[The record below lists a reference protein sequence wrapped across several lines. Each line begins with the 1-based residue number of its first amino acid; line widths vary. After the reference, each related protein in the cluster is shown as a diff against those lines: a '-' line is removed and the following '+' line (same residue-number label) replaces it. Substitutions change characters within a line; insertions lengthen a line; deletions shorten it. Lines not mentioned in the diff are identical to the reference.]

1 MAALPPRK
9 NPTPTKISKQHLTPL
24 QILLQ
29 MGFPKHRA
37 EKALAATGNRGVQ
50 LASDW
55 LLAHVNDPFLDECA
69 PREYILYACP
79 TGPFLQ
85 QLEHFWAQ
93 SRDACGWNGAHNFTP
108 HITLVSFFKAPDEC
122 APQLSK
128 ALKDLMNLPGARL
141 DRPIALEPY
150 TSPNFMGFFVA
161 EDDANYLKRLALQ
174 YVKEVSQS
182 IISDTYEQLDALV
195 TCFPWCGGVTSARCI
210 PRSSRSISLEPH
222 VKSLHLTLA
231 YQFPPAQ
238 FNALKSLVEKLDIS
252 CTDANWELRLYS
264 RDPRLAS
271 KQVHKVLYP
280 HTPRETDELELRI
293 GDYIYLNP
301 EAIQAS
307 SDGWVEGIS
316 WLTGTNGYL
325 PENYTERTAES
336 DAWTMH
342 RTVPLCDARTL
353 EEIVDT
359 VDGMALAVS
368 QNFGPEGNGSIAEEI
383 VSVGQSDLQH
393 DQSAERQTTS
403 PQSET
408 KQSQSATTV
417 IGDEQ
422 QANNSNGNGGKM
434 FGGAKPMDD
443 IPLEKLH
450 ELVKK
455 RTTMQVIPG
464 DGSDR
469 AEPSSNQGNR
479 KVYLMRHGERI
490 DFTFGTWVPYCFD
503 EAGNYVRKD
512 LNMPKTLPVRIPT
525 LWQRDSPLTNVGRYQ
540 ARLVGEGLKDAGV
553 QIDRVYSSP
562 SFRCIQTATS
572 VLEGLGLKASLPIHV
587 EPGLFEWLA
596 WYQDG
601 FPEWLSTEELLAAD
615 YNIAPDYA
623 PLTTVDKLKECF
635 LEKLDEFYNRN
646 SAIAEHIIKSTDGN
660 ILIVGH
666 ATTLDTCSRFIVGEK
681 LRSTSE
687 MARIMQKVSYCS
699 LAVMES
705 EGIVSA
711 DNGGDSATGKPAG
724 RWKLAVPP
732 CDPVTHTNNNR
743 FDYKILT
750 AQL

>member
-85 QLEHFWAQ
+85 QLENFWAQ
-93 SRDACGWNGAHNFTP
+93 SREACGWNGAHNFTP

-128 ALKDLMNLPGARL
+128 ALKELMNLPGARI
-141 DRPIALEPY
+141 DRPIGLELY

-174 YVKEVSQS
+174 YVKEVSHS

-231 YQFPPAQ
+231 YQFPSGQ
-238 FNALKSLVEKLDIS
+238 FNALKTLVESLDAS

-264 RDPRLAS
+264 RDPRLVS

-307 SDGWVEGIS
+307 SDGWVEGMS
-316 WLTGTNGYL
+316 WLTGTTGYL

-342 RTVPLCDARTL
+342 RTVPLCDTRVPD
-353 EEIVDT
+353 EISDMVDGVPSSTPNVLPEANDAASPALGQSESQPDT
-359 VDGMALAVS
+359 VLVA
-368 QNFGPEGNGSIAEEI
+368 
-383 VSVGQSDLQH
+383 SDKTQP
-393 DQSAERQTTS
+393 TT
-403 PQSET
+403 
-408 KQSQSATTV
+408 
-417 IGDEQ
+417 EQ
-422 QANNSNGNGGKM
+422 QTADERNSGKM
-434 FGGAKPMDD
+434 FGGTKSQEEF
-443 IPLEKLH
+443 PLERLH

-455 RTTMQVIPG
+455 HVNNIQVIPG
-464 DGSDR
+464 DEGAQLKLASKP
-469 AEPSSNQGNR
+469 ESSTR

-512 LNMPKTLPVRIPT
+512 LNMPKTLPDRKPS

-540 ARLVGEGLKDAGV
+540 ALLVGEGMKDAGV
-553 QIDRVYSSP
+553 HIEKVYCSP

-572 VLEGLGLKASLPIHV
+572 VLEGLGLKATLPICI

-601 FPEWLSTEELLAAD
+601 IPEWLSNEELIAAD
-615 YNIAPDYA
+615 YNIATDYK
-623 PLTTVDKLKECF
+623 PMTTAEDLKEHF
-635 LEKLDEFYNRN
+635 HEKLGDFYCRN
-646 SAIAEHIIKSTDGN
+646 SDIAESIISTTEGN
-660 ILIVGH
+660 VLIVGH
-666 ATTLDTCSRFIVGEK
+666 ATTLDTCSRFIIGEK
-681 LRSTSE
+681 IRSTND
-687 MARIMQKVSYCS
+687 MGRIMQKVSYCS

-705 EGIVSA
+705 DGTATTA
-711 DNGGDSATGKPAG
+711 DADTKNKVKGY
-724 RWKLAVPP
+724 WKLAVPP

-743 FDYKILT
+743 FDYKVLSG
-750 AQL
+750 

>member
-55 LLAHVNDPFLDECA
+55 LLAHVNDPFLDECS

-85 QLEHFWAQ
+85 QLENFWAQ
-93 SRDACGWNGAHNFTP
+93 SKDTCGWNGAHNFTP

-128 ALKDLMNLPGARL
+128 ALKDLMNLPGARI
-141 DRPIALEPY
+141 DRPIGLELY

-174 YVKEVSQS
+174 YVKEVSHS

-231 YQFPPAQ
+231 YQFPPGQ
-238 FNALKSLVEKLDIS
+238 FNALKTLVEKLDATS
-252 CTDANWELRLYS
+252 AEANWELRLFS
-264 RDPRLAS
+264 RDPRLVT

-301 EAIQAS
+301 EAIQTS

-316 WLTGTNGYL
+316 WLTGTTGFL

-342 RTVPLCDARTL
+342 RTVPLCDTRTL
-353 EEIVDT
+353 EEMSDM
-359 VDGMALAVS
+359 VDGVHPATS
-368 QNFGPEGNGSIAEEI
+368 QNVLSQGSDPISEVL
-383 VSVGQSDLQH
+383 VSVGQSKSQLESVPISSNIPQP
-393 DQSAERQTTS
+393 TTE
-403 PQSET
+403 Q
-408 KQSQSATTV
+408 ATT
-417 IGDEQ
+417 DDL
-422 QANNSNGNGGKM
+422 NSSRM
-434 FGGAKPMDD
+434 FGGTKSLEEF
-443 IPLEKLH
+443 PLEKLH
-450 ELVKK
+450 ELVQK

-464 DGSDR
+464 DDDTCTQDIQSPEIGS
-469 AEPSSNQGNR
+469 R
-479 KVYLMRHGERI
+479 KVFIMRHGERI
-490 DFTFGTWVPYCFD
+490 DFTFGSWVPYCFD
-503 EAGNYVRKD
+503 DAGNYMRKD
-512 LNMPKTLPVRIPT
+512 LNMPKTLPPRKPN
-525 LWQRDSPLTNVGRYQ
+525 LWQKDTPLTNVGRYQ
-540 ARLVGEGLKDAGV
+540 AQLVGEGLKDAGI
-553 QIDRVYSSP
+553 QIEKVFCSP
-562 SFRCIQTATS
+562 AFRCIQTATS
-572 VLEGLGLKASLPIHV
+572 VVEGLGLKSTLPLCI

-596 WYQDG
+596 WYHDG
-601 FPEWLSTEELLAAD
+601 IPEWLSKEELKAAD
-615 YNIAPDYA
+615 YNIATEYVPTRTFED
-623 PLTTVDKLKECF
+623 LKEC
-635 LEKLDEFYNRN
+635 LQEKLEEFYNRN
-646 SAIAEHIIKSTDGN
+646 SSATESIINSTEGN

-666 ATTLDTCSRFIVGEK
+666 ATNLDTCSRFITGEK
-681 LRSTSE
+681 LRSTTD
-687 MARIMQKVSYCS
+687 MGRIMQKISYCS

-705 EGIVSA
+705 VKIGMGE
-711 DNGGDSATGKPAG
+711 GDSDKTTGS
-724 RWKLAVPP
+724 WKLTMPP

-743 FDYKILT
+743 FDYKILLP
-750 AQL
+750 Q

>member
-9 NPTPTKISKQHLTPL
+9 NPTPTKISKQHLSPM

-69 PREYILYACP
+69 PREYILYVCP
-79 TGPFLQ
+79 TGQFLQ
-85 QLEHFWAQ
+85 QLERFWEQ
-93 SRDACGWNGAHNFTP
+93 SRETCGWNGAHNFTP

-128 ALKDLMNLPGARL
+128 ALKELMNLPGARL
-141 DRPIALEPY
+141 DRPIALELY

-231 YQFPPAQ
+231 YQFPSAQ
-238 FNALKSLVEKLDIS
+238 FNALKTMVEKLDTS
-252 CTDANWELRLYS
+252 CSEANWELRLYS

-280 HTPRETDELELRI
+280 HTPREPDELELRI

-307 SDGWVEGIS
+307 SDGWVEGMS

-342 RTVPLCDARTL
+342 RTVPLCDVKAIEDAL
-353 EEIVDT
+353 DT
-359 VDGMALAVS
+359 VDGACIEPSAS
-368 QNFGPEGNGSIAEEI
+368 QNLGSVVNDVTSQETISIGHGESEGEQASAINAA
-383 VSVGQSDLQH
+383 L
-393 DQSAERQTTS
+393 SAEPQTEI
-403 PQSET
+403 PAQDL
-408 KQSQSATTV
+408 
-417 IGDEQ
+417 GRD
-422 QANNSNGNGGKM
+422 KM
-434 FGGAKPMDD
+434 FGSAKNLDD
-443 IPLEKLH
+443 VPLEKLH

-464 DGSDR
+464 DGSTR
-469 AEPSSNQGNR
+469 SEASIKQSAGNR
-479 KVYLMRHGERI
+479 KVYVMRHGERI

-503 EAGNYVRKD
+503 EAGNYIRKD
-512 LNMPKTLPVRIPT
+512 LNMPKILPARKPT

-540 ARLVGEGLKDAGV
+540 ARLVGEGMKDAGV
-553 QIDRVYSSP
+553 EIDTVYSSP

-572 VLEGLGLKASLPIHV
+572 VLEGLGLKGSLSIRI

-601 FPEWLSTEELLAAD
+601 FPEWLSREELTAAD
-615 YNIAPDYA
+615 YNIATEYVPI
-623 PLTTVDKLKECF
+623 TSVEHLKECSQ
-635 LEKLDEFYNRN
+635 EKLDEFYLRN
-646 SAIAEHIIKSTDGN
+646 SSTAEKIINSTPEGN

-666 ATTLDTCSRFIVGEK
+666 ATTLDTCTRFIVGEK

-687 MARIMQKVSYCS
+687 MARIMQKVPYCS
-699 LAVMES
+699 MAVMEKETPDAS
-705 EGIVSA
+705 T
-711 DNGGDSATGKPAG
+711 GDDVGH
-724 RWKLAVPP
+724 WKLTEPP

-750 AQL
+750 TPL

>member
-1 MAALPPRK
+1 MVTMAALPPRK

-85 QLEHFWAQ
+85 QLESFWAQ
-93 SRDACGWNGAHNFTP
+93 SRETCGWNGAHNFTP

-128 ALKDLMNLPGARL
+128 ALKELMNLPGARI
-141 DRPIALEPY
+141 DRPIGLELY

-174 YVKEVSQS
+174 YVKEVSHS
-182 IISDTYEQLDALV
+182 T
-195 TCFPWCGGVTSARCI
+195 
-210 PRSSRSISLEPH
+210 ISLEPH

-231 YQFPPAQ
+231 YQFPPGQ
-238 FNALKSLVEKLDIS
+238 FNALKGLVESLDAS

-264 RDPRLAS
+264 RDPRLVS

-301 EAIQAS
+301 DAIQAS
-307 SDGWVEGIS
+307 SDGWVEGMS
-316 WLTGTNGYL
+316 WLTGTTGYL

-342 RTVPLCDARTL
+342 RTVPLCDTRVAD
-353 EEIVDT
+353 EVSDV
-359 VDGMALAVS
+359 VDGSVPEVACTPS
-368 QNFGPEGNGSIAEEI
+368 DSPEGTDAAAAPALGEFERANYFISMTQMSA
-383 VSVGQSDLQH
+383 VGQSESQPDSALLAPL
-393 DQSAERQTTS
+393 DKAPAPSAEQQ
-403 PQSET
+403 P
-408 KQSQSATTV
+408 TV
-417 IGDEQ
+417 DEQ
-422 QANNSNGNGGKM
+422 TNGGGKM
-434 FGGAKPMDD
+434 LGGGTSKPLDD

-455 RTTMQVIPG
+455 RTNMRVIPG
-464 DGSDR
+464 DEGAVQSQT
-469 AEPSSNQGNR
+469 APSVESGTR

-512 LNMPKTLPVRIPT
+512 LNMPKTLPTRKPS

-540 ARLVGEGLKDAGV
+540 ALLVGEGMKDAGV
-553 QIDRVYSSP
+553 RIAKVYCSP

-572 VLEGLGLKASLPIHV
+572 VLEGLGLKATLPICI

-601 FPEWLSTEELLAAD
+601 IPEWLSNDELIAAD
-615 YNIAPDYA
+615 YNIATDYQ
-623 PLTTVDKLKECF
+623 PITTVAELKDHF
-635 LEKLDEFYNRN
+635 HEKLGEFYCRN
-646 SAIAEHIIKSTDGN
+646 SAIAESIIKSTEGN
-660 ILIVGH
+660 VLIVGH
-666 ATTLDTCSRFIVGEK
+666 ATTLDTCSRFITGEK
-681 LRSTSE
+681 IRSTND
-687 MARIMQKVSYCS
+687 MGRIMQKVSYCS

-705 EGIVSA
+705 VPAAGGSDEA
-711 DNGGDSATGKPAG
+711 DAECSVKGN
-724 RWKLAVPP
+724 WKLTVPP
-732 CDPVTHTNNNR
+732 CDPMTHTNNNR
-743 FDYKILT
+743 FDHKIL
-750 AQL
+750 LD

>member
-85 QLEHFWAQ
+85 QLENFWAQ
-93 SRDACGWNGAHNFTP
+93 SREACGWNGAHNFTP

-128 ALKDLMNLPGARL
+128 ALKDLMNLPGARI
-141 DRPIALEPY
+141 DRPIGLELY

-174 YVKEVSQS
+174 YVKEVSHS
-182 IISDTYEQLDALV
+182 T
-195 TCFPWCGGVTSARCI
+195 
-210 PRSSRSISLEPH
+210 ISLEPH

-231 YQFPPAQ
+231 YQFPPGQ
-238 FNALKSLVEKLDIS
+238 FNALKALVENLDAS

-264 RDPRLAS
+264 RDPRLVS

-293 GDYIYLNP
+293 GDHIYLNP

-307 SDGWVEGIS
+307 TDGWVEGIS
-316 WLTGTNGYL
+316 WLTGTTGYL

-342 RTVPLCDARTL
+342 RTVPLCDARTVPADETL
-353 EEIVDT
+353 SDT
-359 VDGMALAVS
+359 VDGVLPASGSPSLA
-368 QNFGPEGNGSIAEEI
+368 PEANDA
-383 VSVGQSDLQH
+383 VSVGQSESQPDG
-393 DQSAERQTTS
+393 APQTTDRAA
-403 PQSET
+403 PAPDQQQT
-408 KQSQSATTV
+408 ATS
-417 IGDEQ
+417 GGGGEQ
-422 QANNSNGNGGKM
+422 QNGGKM
-434 FGGAKPMDD
+434 FGGNKTMDD

-455 RTTMQVIPG
+455 RTNMQVIPG
-464 DGSDR
+464 DQCASQSQSVPRTESGT
-469 AEPSSNQGNR
+469 R
-479 KVYLMRHGERI
+479 KVYVMRHGERI
-490 DFTFGTWVPYCFD
+490 DFTFGSWVPYCFD

-512 LNMPKTLPVRIPT
+512 LNMPTSLPTRKPS
-525 LWQRDSPLTNVGRYQ
+525 LWQKDSPLTNVGRYQ

-553 QIDRVYSSP
+553 QIARAYCSP

-572 VLEGLGLKASLPIHV
+572 VLEGLGLKATVPICI

-601 FPEWLSTEELLAAD
+601 LPEWLTPDELLAAD
-615 YNIAPDYA
+615 YNIDTAYK
-623 PLTTVDKLKECF
+623 PLSSPGLLRENF
-635 LEKLDEFYNRN
+635 HEKLNEFYCRN
-646 SAIAEHIIKSTDGN
+646 SNAAEEIIKSTEGN
-660 ILIVGH
+660 VLIVGH
-666 ATTLDTCSRFIVGEK
+666 ATTLDTCTRFIIGEK
-681 LRSTSE
+681 LRSTND

-705 EGIVSA
+705 DGTTPS
-711 DNGGDSATGKPAG
+711 GDSEQAESTVKGH
-724 RWKLAVPP
+724 WKLAVPP

-743 FDYKILT
+743 FDYKIL
-750 AQL
+750 LE

>member
-85 QLEHFWAQ
+85 QLENFWTQ
-93 SRDACGWNGAHNFTP
+93 SREACGWNGAHNFTP

-141 DRPIALEPY
+141 DRPIALEAY

-182 IISDTYEQLDALV
+182 T
-195 TCFPWCGGVTSARCI
+195 
-210 PRSSRSISLEPH
+210 ISLEPH

-238 FNALKSLVEKLDIS
+238 FNALKSLVEKLDVS
-252 CTDANWELRLYS
+252 CTDAHWELRLYS

-353 EEIVDT
+353 EEMSDT
-359 VDGMALAVS
+359 VDGIALAVS
-368 QNFGPEGNGSIAEEI
+368 QNFSMEANDATTEEV
-383 VSVGQSDLQH
+383 VSVGQSESQH
-393 DQSAERQTTS
+393 DQTAPLLTPDKPQHEADQQTLST
-403 PQSET
+403 
-408 KQSQSATTV
+408 
-417 IGDEQ
+417 DEQ
-422 QANNSNGNGGKM
+422 NGGKM
-434 FGGAKPMDD
+434 FGGSKSLDD
-443 IPLEKLH
+443 MPLEKLH

-469 AEPSSNQGNR
+469 AQSASNQGGAGNR

-512 LNMPKTLPVRIPT
+512 LNMPKTLPVRKPT

-601 FPEWLSTEELLAAD
+601 FPEWLSKEELIAAD
-615 YNIAPDYA
+615 YNIAPEYV
-623 PLTTVDKLKECF
+623 PFTTVENLKECF

-646 SAIAEHIIKSTDGN
+646 SNTAEHIINSTDGN

-699 LAVMES
+699 MAVMES
-705 EGIVSA
+705 ERPEEG
-711 DNGGDSATGKPAG
+711 DGGTTEKATG
-724 RWKLAVPP
+724 RWKLVVPP

-750 AQL
+750 APL

>member
-85 QLEHFWAQ
+85 QLENFWAQ
-93 SRDACGWNGAHNFTP
+93 SREACGWNGAHNFTP

-128 ALKDLMNLPGARL
+128 ALKELMNLPGARI
-141 DRPIALEPY
+141 DRPIGLELY

-174 YVKEVSQS
+174 YVKEVSHS
-182 IISDTYEQLDALV
+182 T
-195 TCFPWCGGVTSARCI
+195 
-210 PRSSRSISLEPH
+210 ISLEPH

-231 YQFPPAQ
+231 YQFPSGQ
-238 FNALKSLVEKLDIS
+238 FNALKTLVEGLDAS

-264 RDPRLAS
+264 RDPRLVS

-316 WLTGTNGYL
+316 WLTGTTGYL

-342 RTVPLCDARTL
+342 RTVPLCDTRVPDETSDV
-353 EEIVDT
+353 VDGVPLSTPNAVPEVNDATSPALGQSESQPDAVLVTSDKTQPTAEQQPT
-359 VDGMALAVS
+359 VD
-368 QNFGPEGNGSIAEEI
+368 
-383 VSVGQSDLQH
+383 
-393 DQSAERQTTS
+393 ERT
-403 PQSET
+403 
-408 KQSQSATTV
+408 
-417 IGDEQ
+417 
-422 QANNSNGNGGKM
+422 NSGKM
-434 FGGAKPMDD
+434 FGSSKSQDEF
-443 IPLEKLH
+443 PLERLH

-455 RTTMQVIPG
+455 HVNNMQVIPG
-464 DGSDR
+464 DEGAQSQT
-469 AEPSSNQGNR
+469 ASKPESSTR

-503 EAGNYVRKD
+503 EAGNYIRKD
-512 LNMPKTLPVRIPT
+512 LNMPKTLPTRKPS

-540 ARLVGEGLKDAGV
+540 ALLVGEGMKDAGV
-553 QIDRVYSSP
+553 HLEKVYCSP

-572 VLEGLGLKASLPIHV
+572 VLEGLGLKATLPICI

-601 FPEWLSTEELLAAD
+601 IPDWLSNEELIAAD
-615 YNIAPDYA
+615 YNIATDYK
-623 PLTTVDKLKECF
+623 PMTTAENLKDHF
-635 LEKLDEFYNRN
+635 HEKLGEFYCRN
-646 SAIAEHIIKSTDGN
+646 SDIAESIISSTEGN
-660 ILIVGH
+660 VLIVGH

-681 LRSTSE
+681 TRSTND
-687 MARIMQKVSYCS
+687 MGRIMQKVSYCS

-705 EGIVSA
+705 DGTEDA
-711 DNGGDSATGKPAG
+711 DSKNNIKGH
-724 RWKLAVPP
+724 WKLTVPP

-743 FDYKILT
+743 FDYKVLSD
-750 AQL
+750 